1 MEYFDVLNSLREP
14 LGYKKTRDTI
24 LNSNEFNS
32 GAELWIINDKKLL
45 MTQRSAN
52 KSHPGKWEVPGGCSH
67 SNESTIDTIIREV
80 FEEIGIFIDKNCLSL
95 IGTQL
100 YKKQFVDVYY
110 TNLKI
115 NITDTKLQQDEIQN
129 IKFVTKEEFNNM
141 LRKNEIVL
149 SVAKRAM
156 MFKNQ
161 LIGW

>member
-52 KSHPGKWEVPGGCSH
+52 KSHPGKWEVPGGCNK

-80 FEEIGIFIDKNCLSL
+80 FEEIGISIDKNSISL
-95 IGTQL
+95 IGTHL
-100 YKKQFVDVYY
+100 YKKQFVDIYY
-110 TNLKI
+110 TNLKV
-115 NITDTKLQQDEIQN
+115 NIAYVKLQQDEIQN

-141 LRKNEIVL
+141 LRKDEIVL
-149 SVAKRAM
+149 SVAKREL
-156 MFKNQ
+156 MFKDQ